1 MEPARR
7 WHSLFRIEAFS
18 ARNPLGIESDFRS
31 SLASTNNMAEFFKK
45 CIECGERGVASV
57 SYSLFD
63 INGTLQRSEY
73 EFGPETSDAGCAE
86 RNSHARTH
94 QGETRDYIV
103 RFMDGV
109 QKHAVAPQHS
119 RDRVV
124 KTGSHTPGK
133 NYNLLLVQRSRRDL
147 FEARECMT
155 SWHRQ
160 REVWRYRWN
169 AARRDI
175 CPETRCN
182 HQILRRHQRACVSR
196 NRRYTE
202 KYEVGTQSGFFRG
215 SSQRPRGLDEAN
227 AGHGTGGLAIPFG
240 EP

>member
-109 QKHAVAPQHS
+109 QLHAVAPQHS

-160 REVWRYRWN
+160 PQGLLSDGFKNKIWLINRQIE
-169 AARRDI
+169 
-175 CPETRCN
+175 ET
-182 HQILRRHQRACVSR
+182 HLD
-196 NRRYTE
+196 
-202 KYEVGTQSGFFRG
+202 
-215 SSQRPRGLDEAN
+215 SSFSQCLDLD
-227 AGHGTGGLAIPFG
+227 TGGHVLEYDSHCRITTGHSRQCIDKNSVDSSGHSYRKLTDFTICSQ
-240 EP
+240 